1 MTKETNITEIRAVIA
16 ILEDSYT
23 ELNLWLSSSSDVKNK
38 TPQDVF
44 AEVANIHDARSFLD
58 EAINKLEKIES
69 VCERYQQTQDNLEVE
84 RQRSIQC

>member
-44 AEVANIHDARSFLD
+44 AEVANIHAARSFLD

>member
-38 TPQDVF
+38 TPQDVIS
-44 AEVANIHDARSFLD
+44 EVANIQDARSYLN
-58 EAINKLEKIES
+58 EAIDKLEKIKKE
-69 VCERYQQTQDNLEVE
+69 D
-84 RQRSIQC
+84 

>member
-23 ELNLWLSSSSDVKNK
+23 ELNLYLNSSTDK

-44 AEVANIHDARSFLD
+44 AKRRNIQDAQSFLD
-58 EAINKLEKIES
+58 EAIDKLEKIES
-69 VCERYQQTQDNLEVE
+69 VCEMYQQTQDNLEVV
-84 RQRSIQC
+84 RRRSIQC